1 MTDNWSRIFWTF
13 CFFDLSRSLLIFLL
27 SPTASGDYSAFTA
40 MTITFP
46 AGQTS
51 VMIPV
56 DTTEDEIA
64 ELLEQFTA
72 TLSNPSEGLIVG
84 DDDVATIEIGDD
96 DCEYIPFTP

>member
-1 MTDNWSRIFWTF
+1 
-13 CFFDLSRSLLIFLL
+13 
-27 SPTASGDYSAFTA
+27 

-51 VMIPV
+51 ITFPV

-84 DDDVATIEIGDD
+84 ANEQALIEIVDDD
-96 DCEYIPFTP
+96 DCEYPFPP